1 MLQLPPTPDPEPDQ
15 TVCRFALSLFSCART
30 PGLVVPYGTFKRDVP
45 MRYLSCEL
53 RSRPARSP
61 LQKSREQHRK
71 KARRVRA

>member
-1 MLQLPPTPDPEPDQ
+1 MLQFEFTPDPEPDQ
-15 TVCRFALSLFSCART
+15 SASRFALSLFSCARS
-30 PGLVVPYGTFKRDVP
+30 PGLVVPHGTFKRVVP

-53 RSRPARSP
+53 SRPRVRTP